1 MRRKRGLLLLLTLLA
16 CLGLRAEPLADLR
29 DQLEPLQS
37 LRCEFHQV
45 VKSAEGE
52 ALEES
57 SGRMALLRPDYFMW
71 HIQAPDEQL
80 LLAAGSVLWHYDVA
94 LETATQR
101 QLDPDN
107 PTNPLMILGGDIDVL
122 GQHYLVKA
130 LADNAWRLEP
140 RFENPDFT
148 AVDLFFESGLPATMT
163 VTDALERR
171 TTITFSQMETN
182 PALKPDAFEFT
193 PPPGIDVYVN
203 DG

>member
-1 MRRKRGLLLLLTLLA
+1 MRRRHRLLSLLALLA
-16 CLGLRAEPLADLR
+16 CLGVRADPLADLR
-29 DQLEPLQS
+29 NRLEPLQS

-45 VKSAEGE
+45 VKSADGE
-52 ALEES
+52 TLEES

-80 LLAAGSVLWHYDVA
+80 LLAAGSALWHYDVA

-101 QLDPDN
+101 RLDPDN
-107 PTNPLMILGGDIDVL
+107 PTNPLTILGGDIAVL
-122 GQHYLVKA
+122 GQHYLVTA

-140 RFENPDFT
+140 RFDNPDFT
-148 AVDLFFESGLPATMT
+148 AVELFFESGLPATMT

-171 TTITFSQMETN
+171 TTITFSQMEPN
-182 PALKPDAFEFT
+182 PPLKPAAFEFT